1 MSVTRL
7 VLPGAALAPGEVLVP
22 PAVAKHA
29 RVTRVAPGEPIEL
42 LDLDGA
48 VAVGRLLRWEGG
60 ACRVAVDRVERERGE
75 PAAPVVL
82 GVGILHTAAFDW
94 LVEKATELGATTVV
108 PLLTARVQGRRHD
121 ARIERWRRIAEAA
134 VAQCGR
140 SRPPTIADPHPL
152 EAFLAGAAGLCLL
165 AEEGAPVPEP
175 AAASAAGVTLLVGPE
190 GGLLDGEIVAAH
202 RAGFV
207 GLPLG
212 PRTLRAETA
221 ALAILAVAQ
230 HLAAHSHSLVRP
242 TAAAG

>member
-7 VLPGAALAPGEVLVP
+7 VLRGAPIAPGEVLVP
-22 PAVAKHA
+22 PAAAKHA
-29 RVTRVAPGEPIEL
+29 RVARVEPGEPIEL
-42 LDLDGA
+42 LDLDGG
-48 VAVGRLLRWEGG
+48 VAVGTLLRWEGG
-60 ACRVAVDRVERERGE
+60 SCRVRVEHVESERGE

-82 GVGILHTAAFDW
+82 GVGILHTQAFDW
-94 LVEKATELGATTVV
+94 LVEKATELGATAVV

-121 ARIERWRRIAEAA
+121 ARVDRWRRIAEAA

-140 SRPPTIADPHPL
+140 SRPPAIAEPRPL
-152 EAFLAGAAGLCLL
+152 EAFLAAVAGVRLL

-190 GGLLDGEIVAAH
+190 GGLLDAEIAAAH

-230 HLAAHSHSLVRP
+230 NLTSRP
-242 TAAAG
+242 ATVAPV